1 MWRRS
6 LETRPAS
13 EELSQREFDRI
24 TDLAFR
30 TCGIDLKNGKQELV
44 QARLGKKI
52 RQGKFNSFKQYY
64 EHVVAD
70 TTGQELIALLD
81 ALTTNFTSFLREA
94 SHFDLLRKTIVPS
107 LKGQIRIWSAACST
121 GEEPYTIAFSLLE
134 ELGMPAASRIHILAS
149 DISSRALAAAE
160 RGAYETERFRDF
172 PKDWLGKY
180 LLRGSDRWEGWFRVK
195 PPIRSMIEFR
205 RLNLMEPFRPAQ
217 PFHVIFCR
225 NVMIYFNKET
235 QGQLVNRFASCL
247 APGGYLLIGHA
258 ESLTGLEHPYD
269 YVKPAVYRR
278 PL

>member
-1 MWRRS
+1 
-6 LETRPAS
+6 LETRPAN
-13 EELSQREFDRI
+13 ETLSQREFNQVAE
-24 TDLAFR
+24 LAYR
-30 TCGIDLKNGKQELV
+30 TCGIDLKNGKQALV

-52 RQGKFNSFKQYY
+52 RQGKFGAFKQYY

-70 TTGQELIALLD
+70 TTGEELIALLD

-94 SHFDLLRKTIVPS
+94 AHFDFLRKTILPGIQ
-107 LKGQIRIWSAACST
+107 GQIRIWSAACST

-160 RGAYETERFRDF
+160 RGAYETERFKDF
-172 PKDWLGKY
+172 PKDWFRKY
-180 LLRGSDRWEGWFRVK
+180 LLRGSDRWEGWCRVK
-195 PPIRSMIEFR
+195 PPIRALVEFR
-205 RLNLMEPFRPAQ
+205 RLNLIETFRPAQ
-217 PFHVIFCR
+217 LFHVIFCR

-235 QGQLVNRFASCL
+235 QAQLVNRFASCL
-247 APGGYLLIGHA
+247 EPGGFLLIGHS
-258 ESLTGLEHPYD
+258 ESLTGLKHPYD